1 MNHKNKTVHQTAL
14 LFVDDRPCTLAEA
27 LFQRSDVKPI
37 LLRFQQILEDL
48 PPIYQE
54 QTQHFLSFVV
64 DMEKPISQEVK
75 RFQDWQEQHNF
86 ELKYFCNPSEPR
98 QHISQRFARLLGL
111 PALSKS
117 QVDWLR
123 NKLSMKKKCKE
134 IGFLVADFAP
144 VFTPNDVLAFA
155 QSHGWPVVVKPKE
168 GFACIDTYK
177 LEGEKDIKKLKL
189 GSNHE
194 WMVESFVWGE
204 EYECCVLIFKG
215 QVLDAYLSYFPAPPL
230 EATDGAINANISL
243 GYLNKDF
250 PTNMKQIVQQIVD
263 GMDIDHGYMHLEF
276 FLLPDQTVVLSEVG
290 LRLAGCEIPA
300 NHGFAYGFNIFDA
313 LIDIHLG
320 RQPKLE
326 YTQERCVGDL
336 LLPIKPG
343 RVEAI
348 TSVSDLLAMEGVI
361 KAKLKI
367 AVGDSISTRRASHF
381 SSGYVHVE
389 GKTVF
394 EVEYRMQ
401 RILERFHLKTTDG

>member
-1 MNHKNKTVHQTAL
+1 MNHKNEIFKQTAL
-14 LFVDDRPCTLAEA
+14 LFVDDRPCTLADS

-37 LLRFQQILEDL
+37 LLRFQQILGDL
-48 PPIYQE
+48 SLTYQE
-54 QTQHFLSFVV
+54 ETQHFLSFVI

-75 RFQDWQEQHNF
+75 RFQEWQQQKNL

-111 PALSKS
+111 PALSEE
-117 QVDWLR
+117 QVNWLR
-123 NKLSMKKKCKE
+123 NKLIMKKKCKE
-134 IGFLVADFAP
+134 IGFLVADSAP
-144 VFTPNDVLAFA
+144 VFNPNDVLAFA
-155 QSHGWPVVVKPKE
+155 EIHGWPVVVKPTE

-194 WMVESFVWGE
+194 WMVESFVWGQ
-204 EYECCVLIFKG
+204 EYECCALIFNC
-215 QVLDAYLSYFPAPPL
+215 QVLDTYLSYFPASPL

-243 GYLNKDF
+243 GYLNKEF
-250 PTNMKQIVQQIVD
+250 PVDMRKIVQQIVD
-263 GMDIDHGYMHLEF
+263 GMNIDRGYMHLEF

-290 LRLAGCEIPA
+290 LRLAGCEIPG
-300 NHGFAYGFNIFDA
+300 NHGLAYGFNIFDA
-313 LIDIHLG
+313 LIDIHLL
-320 RQPKLE
+320 RHPKLE
-326 YTQERCVGDL
+326 YTQKRCVGDL

-348 TSVSDLLAMEGVI
+348 TPVSELLMMEGVI

-367 AVGDSISTRRASHF
+367 KVGDSISARRASHF
-381 SSGYVHVE
+381 SSGYVHIE
-389 GKTVF
+389 GQTVS

-401 RILERFHLKTTDG
+401 RVLERFNLETLTG